1 MLVSLE
7 KRGGEAV
14 VIACGASPDG
24 DALHVDLLFVA
35 TGVKALQTLK
45 DVDSGV
51 HYRVALPADAVDSTV
66 AGYEL
71 NQRLTIVAEQRE
83 KSNK

>member
-14 VIACGASPDG
+14 VIACGAFPDG
-24 DALHVDLLFVA
+24 GALHVDLLFVA
-35 TGVKALQTLK
+35 IGAKASQTLR
-45 DVDSGV
+45 DVDSGE
-51 HYRVALPADAVDSTV
+51 HYRVALPADAVESTV

-71 NQRLTIVAEQRE
+71 NQRLQIVAEQRE
-83 KSNK
+83 KSET

>member
-1 MLVSLE
+1 M
-7 KRGGEAV
+7 
-14 VIACGASPDG
+14 VIACGAFPDG
-24 DALHVDLLFVA
+24 DALHVDLLIVA
-35 TGVKALQTLK
+35 TGVKASQTLR
-45 DVDSGV
+45 DVDSGA

-83 KSNK
+83 KSKT